1 MRQGWKEIELS
12 YFVNDFIVPQRDKP
26 KKFDGDIPWCRI
38 EDFNGVY
45 LSDSKSNQN
54 VSEKTIREMGLKVFP
69 INTVIVSCSA
79 DLGKCA
85 IIQKPLVTN
94 QTFIGLVPSENLDSK
109 FLYFYMMS
117 IAKKLNEMASGATIK
132 YLSKKK
138 FRELVVC
145 FPPLPEQQRIVSILD
160 QAFAAIDQA
169 KALAEKSLQ
178 TAREL
183 FESYLQGVFE
193 KKGEGWEEK
202 KLGEVAS
209 TNGRIGWK
217 GLTAKEYTSQG
228 PLFLSVH
235 SLNYG
240 DYVDFRDAFHIS
252 QERYMESPEIM
263 LKKDD
268 ILICK
273 DGAGIGKLGIVPDLP
288 GLVTINSSLLLI
300 RCKSQLRTKFL
311 YYNLLSPNFQRIVY
325 SRLSGATTP
334 HLYQRDIV
342 TFPISVPPIM
352 EQDNIVR
359 KLDFLRI
366 ETQKLEAVYKKK
378 IDDLEELRKSL
389 LQKAFSGELKTESI
403 SVPVS

>member
-1 MRQGWKEIELS
+1 M
-12 YFVNDFIVPQRDKP
+12 
-26 KKFDGDIPWCRI
+26 C
-38 EDFNGVY
+38 FN
-45 LSDSKSNQN
+45 S
-54 VSEKTIREMGLKVFP
+54 
-69 INTVIVSCSA
+69 
-79 DLGKCA
+79 
-85 IIQKPLVTN
+85 
-94 QTFIGLVPSENLDSK
+94 
-109 FLYFYMMS
+109 
-117 IAKKLNEMASGATIK
+117 
-132 YLSKKK
+132 
-138 FRELVVC
+138 
-145 FPPLPEQQRIVSILD
+145 
-160 QAFAAIDQA
+160 
-169 KALAEKSLQ
+169 
-178 TAREL
+178 
-183 FESYLQGVFE
+183 
-193 KKGEGWEEK
+193 
-202 KLGEVAS
+202 
-209 TNGRIGWK
+209 
-217 GLTAKEYTSQG
+217 
-228 PLFLSVH
+228 
-235 SLNYG
+235 
-240 DYVDFRDAFHIS
+240 
-252 QERYMESPEIM
+252 
-263 LKKDD
+263 DD

-342 TFPISVPPIM
+342 TFPISVRPIM